1 MRLDLYL
8 FENNYFESRNK
19 AKSEIELGHI
29 EVNGK
34 VINKPSYDVSD
45 IDTIKISEDVL
56 PYVSRG
62 GLKLLGAINA
72 FNLDFNNKVVLDI
85 GASTGGFTDCS
96 LKHGAALVYAVDVG
110 SNQLHESLKNN
121 PKVISYE
128 NTNIKDINI
137 PYSDIILMDVSFVSI
152 EYLLPYIEKLITN
165 DNYFICLIKPQF
177 EVGKIKIKGG
187 IVKDRNQYLKILN
200 NINLE
205 LKKYNLGISKI
216 MLSPILGGSGNKEF
230 IVEIKRGIETK
241 INFISFLGSV
251 LND

>member
-85 GASTGGFTDCS
+85 GA
-96 LKHGAALVYAVDVG
+96 
-110 SNQLHESLKNN
+110 
-121 PKVISYE
+121 
-128 NTNIKDINI
+128 
-137 PYSDIILMDVSFVSI
+137 
-152 EYLLPYIEKLITN
+152 
-165 DNYFICLIKPQF
+165 
-177 EVGKIKIKGG
+177 
-187 IVKDRNQYLKILN
+187 
-200 NINLE
+200 
-205 LKKYNLGISKI
+205 
-216 MLSPILGGSGNKEF
+216 
-230 IVEIKRGIETK
+230 
-241 INFISFLGSV
+241 
-251 LND
+251 